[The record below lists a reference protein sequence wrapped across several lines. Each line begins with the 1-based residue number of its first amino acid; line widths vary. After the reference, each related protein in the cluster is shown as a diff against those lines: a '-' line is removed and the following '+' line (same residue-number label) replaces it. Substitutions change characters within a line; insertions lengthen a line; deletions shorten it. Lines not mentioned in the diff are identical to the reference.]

1 MRKWLLIMNRSV
13 EAPLKARIKGLFVG
27 LVLANLLAWAWALI
41 GFRDHP
47 VLLGTA
53 FLAWVLGLRHAIDPD
68 HIAAIDNVTRKL
80 VQEGQQPI
88 STGFWFA
95 LGHSTIV
102 VVAAGLLA
110 WSAAALKDEFE
121 QFADIG
127 GVIGPAVSTLF
138 LLLIGLINLA
148 VLLDVWKAFRRLR
161 RTGHYCDD
169 DTNALLAK
177 RGFLARLLRPL
188 FAMISKPW
196 HMYPLGFLFALGF
209 DTATTVSLFGVS
221 AASVS
226 QDISLWQIMSFPLL
240 FTAGMVLADAADGV
254 MMLGAYGWAFVKP
267 VRKLFYNLVIT
278 SMSVLIAFVIGTLQ
292 ALGLIAERLALHGPF
307 WELIATANDEMAIL
321 GFVMIGLFAVA
332 WALST
337 YMYRRA
343 GYDALE
349 LKA

>member
-1 MRKWLLIMNRSV
+1 MIGMNQPAA
-13 EAPLKARIKGLFVG
+13 APLQARIKRLFGVL
-27 LVLANLLAWAWALI
+27 LVANLAAWLWALI
-41 GFRDHP
+41 SFREHP

-80 VQEGQQPI
+80 MQDGQRPI

-102 VVAAGLLA
+102 IVAAALLA
-110 WSAAALKDEFE
+110 ISAAALKDEFE
-121 QFADIG
+121 QFADVG

-138 LLLIGLINLA
+138 LLLIGLFNLA
-148 VLLDVWKAFRRLR
+148 VLMDVWKAFKRLR
-161 RTGHYCDD
+161 RTGHYSDD
-169 DTNALLAK
+169 DTNALLAR

-188 FAMISKPW
+188 FGMISKPW

-209 DTATTVSLFGVS
+209 DTATTISLFGVS
-221 AASVS
+221 AASASDGLTV
-226 QDISLWQIMSFPLL
+226 WQIMSFPLL
-240 FTAGMVLADAADGV
+240 FTAGMVIADAADGV

-292 ALGLIAERLALHGPF
+292 ALGLIGERLALHGPF
-307 WELIATANDEMAIL
+307 WELVASANDEMAIL
-321 GFVMIGLFAVA
+321 GFVMIAIFAAA
-332 WALST
+332 WGLST
-337 YMYRRA
+337 YIYRRA

-349 LKA
+349 RAA